1 MRYIIAII
9 AVVFLQSFSVQ
20 EDRVGR
26 YVVVTTSNSISIQER
41 YAIDAPAET
50 KLYVAMGGNGCMYWL
65 ADTVV
70 IDGVTNVYANG
81 AHGALNGT
89 GGITETALFTQIAQ
103 KIGVTIK

>member
-1 MRYIIAII
+1 MRYMIAII
-9 AVVFLQSFSVQ
+9 AVVFLQSFSVR
-20 EDRVGR
+20 EDVAGR
-26 YVVVTTSNSISIQER
+26 YVVVATSNSAELQAR
-41 YAIDAPAET
+41 YATDAPAET
-50 KLYVAMGGNGCMYWL
+50 KLYMAMGGNGCVYWM

-81 AHGALNGT
+81 THGALNGT